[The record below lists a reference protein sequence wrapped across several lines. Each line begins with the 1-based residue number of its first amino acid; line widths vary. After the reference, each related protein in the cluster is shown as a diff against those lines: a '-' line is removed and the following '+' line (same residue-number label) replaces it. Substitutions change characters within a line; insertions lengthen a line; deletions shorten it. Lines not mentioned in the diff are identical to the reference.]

1 MGGNNR
7 QRKYSLG
14 NYLFFVFNM
23 FNSNKKSKGGIRKC
37 DHGMENGVSKV
48 WHISDYDDKE
58 RWGAADPQINKKAGE
73 FIHRQKMKLVSDLN

>member
-7 QRKYSLG
+7 QRKYSISNL
-14 NYLFFVFNM
+14 LFVFNM

-48 WHISDYDDKE
+48 WHISDSDAIWYD
-58 RWGAADPQINKKAGE
+58 
-73 FIHRQKMKLVSDLN
+73 KLVVQIGRVY